1 MNISENGKNLI
12 KKYEGCKLTAYKCP
26 AGVWTI
32 GWGHT
37 KTAKA
42 GMVITQEE
50 ADRLFNE
57 DIKKYEIHVQ
67 KYKNLNQN
75 QFDALV
81 SFCYNCGAGALAD
94 VMSSNNITAT
104 MMLYVNASGKRLEG
118 LVKRRTEEVA
128 LYNKPVK
135 KTETSSIKCYS
146 EIGTAT
152 VLVDILNVRS
162 KPSLNANIVA
172 KYYKNEKIH
181 YNKVYFNE
189 GYVWVEYISS
199 TGAYRYVASRKL
211 NSNEK
216 YLHCI

>member
-12 KKYEGCKLTAYKCP
+12 KKYEGCRLTAYKCP

-37 KTAKA
+37 KTAKE

-57 DIKKYEIHVQ
+57 DIKRYEEPVQ

-75 QFDALV
+75 QYDALV
-81 SFCYNCGAGALAD
+81 SFTYNCGAGALAD
-94 VMSSNNITAT
+94 VMSSNNVAAT
-104 MMLYVNASGKRLEG
+104 MLLYVNGGGKRLEG
-118 LVKRRTEEVA
+118 LVKRRHEEVT
-128 LYNKPVK
+128 LYKTLVK
-135 KTETSSIKCYS
+135 TTELIESYA

-152 VLVDILNVRS
+152 VLVDVLNVRN
-162 KPSLNANIVA
+162 KPSLNSNVVA
-172 KYYKNEKIH
+172 KYYKNEKI
-181 YNKVYFNE
+181 YYSKVYINE
-189 GYVWVEYISS
+189 GYAWIEYISS
-199 TGAYRYVASRKL
+199 SGQYRYVASRKL

-216 YLHCI
+216 YLYCV